1 MTKKT
6 IKDGEILKAMMMHL
20 DEEPVVYGANGHYDV
35 GAYQDLLSVNS
46 FIAGDKD
53 YNSQANLDSA
63 SGAIAAEKYY
73 TDDDNMKEYLQKS
86 IWMKEF

>member
-1 MTKKT
+1 MDKKIVT
-6 IKDGEILKAMMMHL
+6 DGEILKAMIMHL
-20 DEEPVVYGANGHYDV
+20 DEEPIVYGADGQYDV

-53 YNSQANLDSA
+53 YNSQENLDAA

-73 TDDDNMKEYLQKS
+73 TDDDEMKEYLQKA

>member
-1 MTKKT
+1 MDKKIVT
-6 IKDGEILKAMMMHL
+6 DGEILKAMIMHL
-20 DEEPVVYGANGHYDV
+20 DEEPIVYGADGQYDI

-53 YNSQANLDSA
+53 YNSQENLDA
-63 SGAIAAEKYY
+63 ANGATAAEKYY
-73 TDDDNMKEYLQKS
+73 TDDDEMKEYLQKA

>member
-1 MTKKT
+1 MDKKIVT
-6 IKDGEILKAMMMHL
+6 DGEMLKAMMMHL
-20 DEEPVVYGANGHYDV
+20 DEEPIVYGADGQYDI

-53 YNSQANLDSA
+53 YNSQANLDAA
-63 SGAIAAEKYY
+63 SGATAAEKYY
-73 TDDDNMKEYLQKS
+73 TDDDNMKEYLQKA